1 MTTPDDARTIDPDRT
16 FDPQTSAPTFARAT
30 TTPTPT
36 PSAVFAPGAIVAG
49 RYRLVSLL
57 GRGGMGE
64 VYRADDLTLDQPVAL
79 KFLPEGVA
87 VSDARLAQFHNE
99 LRVARQVSHK
109 NVCRLYDLGDADG
122 RRFLTMEYVDGE
134 DLASSLRR
142 FGRMPPDK
150 AVQIARQLCAGV
162 AAAHERGV
170 LHRDLKPANVMLDGN
185 GDVRITD
192 FGIATAAADAG
203 AEIAGTPQYMAP
215 ELLAGKPASIKSD
228 IYALGLILFEVFTGK
243 RLFDTK
249 TLAEL
254 RQLHETQTLTTPSAI
269 VRDMDPAV
277 ERAILRCL
285 EKDPD
290 KRPASAITV
299 AASLPGSDALAQ
311 ALAAGE
317 TPSPELLLAAGE
329 SEAMPV
335 RRALALVAA
344 TVVLLFGALGPITS
358 GSVANTASMPI
369 ARDALADRAEQILRR
384 LGYTEAAGDR
394 ASGFSINRDYLRWA
408 ERTGANDW
416 WSEVRAGRPSPIT
429 FWYRTSPVELSPVKG
444 TNGRVEADDP
454 PATVAGMRQLA
465 LDARARVIEFRS
477 VPAETIPSGGWAA
490 AGAPVPPWSM
500 VFEVSELDQ
509 RTFTA
514 TTPAWVPSDFS
525 DATAA
530 WEGPMPGRPTE
541 RVRVEAAA
549 FQGRITWF
557 QIVWPWTEPQQ
568 AQVTP
573 QTAAQKVAAT
583 LSISLYVSLLV
594 GGVALARRNLR
605 LRRADTRGAG
615 RFGIFM
621 FLVTLAEHLSVG
633 THSSDP
639 GNEFGLIYLGL
650 LNASFTGGTYWVYY
664 LAIEPY
670 GRRFWPDALLGWT
683 RLWSGR
689 LRDPRVGRELL
700 VGTAFGAL
708 ALLVVEA
715 PKSLS
720 LFAGWKLPQFPFGNS
735 LWVVA
740 GTPDLVSQWLN
751 YMSAGLTSALTIAM
765 IFLVLRLFIRKPRAA
780 LVAGVL
786 FLLVAMNDGQILT
799 GDWIG
804 RFNVVAFTTLI
815 SVVIHRF
822 GLVAAAALL
831 FVDNVITEMPLT
843 TDLGAW
849 WSAPTVLTVALV
861 LGLVAFAYYAAR
873 AGEPLF
879 GQVVGD

>member
-1 MTTPDDARTIDPDRT
+1 MTTPDHARTVDPDRT
-16 FDPQTSAPTFARAT
+16 FDPTTSAPTFVVAT
-30 TTPTPT
+30 PASAAT
-36 PSAVFAPGAIVAG
+36 PSIGFSPGAIVAG

-87 VSDARLAQFHNE
+87 SSDARLAQFHNE
-99 LRVARQVSHK
+99 LRTARQVSHK

-192 FGIATAAADAG
+192 FGIATAAADVG

-243 RLFDTK
+243 RLFETK

-277 ERAILRCL
+277 ERVILRCL

-290 KRPASAITV
+290 KRPMSAITV

-335 RRALALVAA
+335 RPALATALA
-344 TVVLLFGALGPITS
+344 TIVLLIGAIGPIAS
-358 GSVANTASMPI
+358 GSVAGVASMPI
-369 ARDALADRAEQILRR
+369 AKDALADRAEQIIRR
-384 LGYTEAAGDR
+384 LGYTEPPADR
-394 ASGFSINRDYLRWA
+394 QYGFFIDRDYLRWA
-408 ERTGANDW
+408 ERTGGNDW
-416 WSEVRAGRPSPIT
+416 WSDLRDNRPSPIT
-429 FWYRTSPVELSPVKG
+429 FWYRTGPAQLEPINTLS
-444 TNGRVEADDP
+444 GRVEADDP
-454 PATVAGMRQLA
+454 PITAAGMRKIS
-465 LDARARVIEFRS
+465 LDVRGRLVEFRS
-477 VPAETIPSGGWAA
+477 VPSETLPAGQDPPAA
-490 AGAPVPPWSM
+490 AVTPSWDTLFAAA
-500 VFEVSELDQ
+500 ELD
-509 RTFTA
+509 RSTFTA
-514 TTPAWVPSDFS
+514 TTPRWVPRDFS
-525 DATAA
+525 DATGA
-530 WEGPMPGRPTE
+530 WEGPMPGRSNQ

-549 FQGRITWF
+549 FGGRVTWLR
-557 QIVWPWTEPQQ
+557 IIWPWTEPQQ

-573 QTAAQKVAAT
+573 NTMAQTIANAMSMS
-583 LSISLYVSLLV
+583 LWISLMV
-594 GGVALARRNLR
+594 GGVMLARRNLR
-605 LRRADTRGAG
+605 LRRADTRGAA

-621 FLVTLAEHLSVG
+621 LLATLLQRLAAA
-633 THSSDP
+633 THSADS
-639 GNEFGLIYLGL
+639 GTELGHLYSGLMT
-650 LNASFTGGTYWVYY
+650 ASFTGGFCWVYY

-700 VGTAFGAL
+700 FGLLFGAL
-708 ALLVVEA
+708 SLVVVEV
-715 PKSLS
+715 PKRLS
-720 LFAGWKLPQFPFGNS
+720 VYAGWKMPEFPFGNS
-735 LWVVA
+735 LWVVS
-740 GTPDLVSQWLN
+740 GTPELVSQWLN
-751 YMSAGLTSALTIAM
+751 YVTGGLTSALSIAM
-765 IFLVLRLFIRKPRAA
+765 IFLVLRLFVKRPRVA
-780 LVAGVL
+780 LVAGVV
-786 FLLVAMNDGQILT
+786 FLLFALNNAQILT

-815 SVVIHRF
+815 SFVIHRY
-822 GLVAAAALL
+822 GLIAAATLL
-831 FVDNVITEMPLT
+831 FVDNVITDVPLT
-843 TDLGAW
+843 TDLGVW
-849 WSAPTVLTVALV
+849 WSSPTVLTVSFV
-861 LGLVAFAYYAAR
+861 LGLLGFAYYSAR

-879 GQVVGD
+879 GNVVGD